1 MTKHALVIFAT
12 LSACGGGGQP
22 SVDESIAKAMDME
35 SKQQKIQEEA
45 KEQDRKARVDAAA
58 QKREADAR
66 REAELDDAA
75 RLPEPMPA
83 DLATACEAVM
93 NAYDEFMKRGKENDV
108 LAWHDGRRKKLGE
121 RRSACAA
128 QGNLDVAACQS
139 RALGNEPSTLVDVER
154 TEAARLVMA
163 KCADKFGKS

>member
-12 LSACGGGGQP
+12 LSACGGGNQP
-22 SVDESIAKAMDME
+22 PVDESIAKAMQME
-35 SKQQKIQEEA
+35 SKQQKNQEEA
-45 KEQDRKARVDAAA
+45 KEHDRQERVDAAA
-58 QKREADAR
+58 QKREAEAR
-66 REAELDDAA
+66 RDAELDAA
-75 RLPEPMPA
+75 AQLPEPMPA

-128 QGNLDVAACQS
+128 QGSLEVAACQS
-139 RALGNEPSTLVDVER
+139 RALGSDPATLVDVER

-163 KCADKFGKS
+163 RCADKFGKT